1 MPISKNMTKLY
12 LRIKPYKKGYLSV
25 SDGHE
30 LYYELCGNPNGI
42 PVLFLHGGPGAGFT
56 ERSRRFFNPK
66 KYNIILFDQRGA
78 GKSRPFASIKSNTT
92 WKLVQDIRRIMNF
105 LNIEKVV
112 LFGGSWGSTLA
123 LVYAICYPKSV
134 MGMILR
140 GIYLARHEDD
150 FYFFNDPSL
159 KPFEWKRFVSVVP
172 LKWRKNFQAYYYKQM
187 NSKNRKTRFKFIYE
201 WSYYETSISK
211 LNMTPEK
218 IKRSLREFSYKS
230 MSPIE
235 AYYLK
240 NHCFL
245 QKNYILKNVHKIA
258 NIPTVIIHGKYD
270 LICPPNAAYEL
281 YKKLKK
287 VRLYFVLAGHSAS
300 EKEMEKKL
308 VSEMNKFSRII

>member
-1 MPISKNMTKLY
+1 
-12 LRIKPYKKGYLSV
+12 
-25 SDGHE
+25 
-30 LYYELCGNPNGI
+30 
-42 PVLFLHGGPGAGFT
+42 
-56 ERSRRFFNPK
+56 
-66 KYNIILFDQRGA
+66 
-78 GKSRPFASIKSNTT
+78 
-92 WKLVQDIRRIMNF
+92 
-105 LNIEKVV
+105 
-112 LFGGSWGSTLA
+112 
-123 LVYAICYPKSV
+123 
-134 MGMILR
+134 
-140 GIYLARHEDD
+140 
-150 FYFFNDPSL
+150 
-159 KPFEWKRFVSVVP
+159 
-172 LKWRKNFQAYYYKQM
+172 
-187 NSKNRKTRFKFIYE
+187 
-201 WSYYETSISK
+201 
-211 LNMTPEK
+211 
-218 IKRSLREFSYKS
+218 